1 LKEWRR
7 PFTAGCNPGVLVAF
21 SSVPSCSIHVE
32 HITVTVVRG
41 IRMITVINSLL
52 LMLAI
57 ITVFAGIYVFR
68 GR

>member
-1 LKEWRR
+1 
-7 PFTAGCNPGVLVAF
+7 
-21 SSVPSCSIHVE
+21 
-32 HITVTVVRG
+32 
-41 IRMITVINSLL
+41 MITVINSLL